1 MHRNYDVTILIVK
14 IISEKEILLYQRSS
28 KSKIKKTSWT
38 VEDEATPPK
47 DWKNLKSKKAPK
59 EPIEKFEVIDKK
71 LIKFK
76 KKKKG
81 TPRCRKEIEA
91 DGTSAH
97 RNRQNGCT

>member
-1 MHRNYDVTILIVK
+1 MHRNYNVTILIVK

-38 VEDEATPPK
+38 IEDEATPPK
-47 DWKNLKSKKAPK
+47 DWKILKQEPPK

-76 KKKKG
+76 KKKEG

-97 RNRQNGCT
+97 RNRRNGGT

>member
-1 MHRNYDVTILIVK
+1 MKQLRLRTEKILK
-14 IISEKEILLYQRSS
+14 QE
-28 KSKIKKTSWT
+28 
-38 VEDEATPPK
+38 P
-47 DWKNLKSKKAPK
+47 PK
-59 EPIEKFEVIDKK
+59 EPIEKFEVIDRK

-76 KKKKG
+76 KKKEG